1 MRIKEGK
8 KKRFLPFLIDVTLAN
23 SMTFRELSF
32 FCCFCSRNNVGYVSF
47 FYQTVRHWLTA
58 LHVCRGIFRL
68 IEQYV
73 YTHDCSR
80 SSWKV
85 CYRYRPR
92 PESSVLSLSVDS
104 VLALSLSVVCLVSW
118 LSEELNPPPKKKKKK
133 EKKKNTTYDC
143 HGIQYETLSLPWKS
157 WSIKLYMGHRKG
169 KWTRKK
175 TLLESRQQY
184 MSKWCLGC
192 LLSLYHSWAK
202 RRAVVSAANDVTG
215 CWRRD
220 QALMV
225 LLPFLYYLCQEFYAL
240 YIRY

>member
-1 MRIKEGK
+1 MYAYTDIYPRNIVISPDNNRTMRIKEGK

-85 CYRYRPR
+85 PSIALVPNPR
-92 PESSVLSLSVDS
+92 SYPCPLIPYWPYPCPLFV
-104 VLALSLSVVCLVSW
+104 W
-118 LSEELNPPPKKKKKK
+118 
-133 EKKKNTTYDC
+133 
-143 HGIQYETLSLPWKS
+143 
-157 WSIKLYMGHRKG
+157 
-169 KWTRKK
+169 
-175 TLLESRQQY
+175 
-184 MSKWCLGC
+184 
-192 LLSLYHSWAK
+192 
-202 RRAVVSAANDVTG
+202 
-215 CWRRD
+215 
-220 QALMV
+220 
-225 LLPFLYYLCQEFYAL
+225 
-240 YIRY
+240 

>member
-1 MRIKEGK
+1 MEG
-8 KKRFLPFLIDVTLAN
+8 
-23 SMTFRELSF
+23 SF
-32 FCCFCSRNNVGYVSF
+32 
-47 FYQTVRHWLTA
+47 
-58 LHVCRGIFRL
+58 
-68 IEQYV
+68 
-73 YTHDCSR
+73 
-80 SSWKV
+80 
-85 CYRYRPR
+85 YRPR

-118 LSEELNPPPKKKKKK
+118 LSEEWDPPPQKKKKTKK
-133 EKKKNTTYDC
+133 TKKKQNNNTTYDC
-143 HGIQYETLSLPWKS
+143 HGIQYVTLSLPWKS
-157 WSIKLYMGHRKG
+157 WSMKLFMGHRKG
-169 KWTRKK
+169 KWKRKN

-184 MSKWCLGC
+184 MGKWCLGC
-192 LLSLYHSWAK
+192 LLSLYHSYAK